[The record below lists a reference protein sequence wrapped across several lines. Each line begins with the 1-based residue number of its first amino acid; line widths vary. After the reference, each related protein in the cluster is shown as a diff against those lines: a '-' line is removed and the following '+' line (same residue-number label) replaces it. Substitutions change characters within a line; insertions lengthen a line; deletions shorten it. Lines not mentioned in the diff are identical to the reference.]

1 MASNMSRDLT
11 PEEESL
17 LRRRL
22 TQPPGAGEPSI
33 AELLGG
39 LIGDAQSLLRREVD
53 LARSEVTHE
62 IDKAKQGV
70 AMVGM
75 GAGLALIGGL
85 LLSQMLVYAL
95 QNLTGLALWMS
106 YLIVGA
112 LLTIIGGIALR
123 QGTSRMGDVDP
134 VPHATISS
142 VRKDVEWISE
152 QNPSNKT

>member
-1 MASNMSRDLT
+1 MASDMRRDLT
-11 PEEESL
+11 PEEEAL

-22 TQPPGAGEPSI
+22 AQPAAAGEPSI

-53 LARSEVTHE
+53 LARREVTLE

-70 AMVGM
+70 TMIGM
-75 GAGLALIGGL
+75 GAGLSIIGGF
-85 LLSQMLVYAL
+85 LLSLMLVYAL
-95 QNLTGLALWMS
+95 QDLIGLALWVS

-123 QGTSRMGDVDP
+123 QGTSRMGDIDP

-152 QNPSNKT
+152 QSPSNKT